1 VTILSVVS
9 NYDYPEMRRLAFTVT
24 RDRAALF
31 AKGAYELPEW
41 VPGGF
46 VTIEDPNDPLQVVA
60 ILAPFLGWLCPEVE
74 WGIVYTRQAKP
85 ISYELFGDYSSFTA
99 TFVTWEL
106 SLSYEKIR
114 VRRRAVR
121 VEPFDLESLMG
132 ELYSIICR
140 IKHKA
145 EHIGLDKTFIDLDK
159 ARNEMSTEKRSV
171 QIVRLE
177 EK

>member
-1 VTILSVVS
+1 
-9 NYDYPEMRRLAFTVT
+9 
-24 RDRAALF
+24 
-31 AKGAYELPEW
+31 
-41 VPGGF
+41 
-46 VTIEDPNDPLQVVA
+46 
-60 ILAPFLGWLCPEVE
+60 VE

-114 VRRRAVR
+114 VRRRAAR

-132 ELYSIICR
+132 ELYSIIGR